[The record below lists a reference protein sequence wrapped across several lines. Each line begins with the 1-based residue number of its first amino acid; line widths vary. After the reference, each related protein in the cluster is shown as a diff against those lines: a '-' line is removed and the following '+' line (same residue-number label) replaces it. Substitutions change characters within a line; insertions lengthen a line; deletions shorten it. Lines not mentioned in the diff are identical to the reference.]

1 MNQSKMTPKQR
12 AAEIVARLE
21 AFYPDV
27 HCTLDFQN
35 PHQLLV
41 GAILAA
47 QCTDARVNLIT
58 PALFARYPEPAD
70 YAAAERTELEELIRS
85 CGLFRNK
92 AKAIQAASQ
101 AIVDRFNG
109 EMPAT
114 LEDLVSL
121 PGVGRK
127 IANLILGDWYG
138 QQAVVVDTHCV
149 RISKL
154 LGLTLRDDP
163 PGIEKDLVKVLPA
176 DKQTLY
182 GHLMVTLGREICI
195 ARRPQCDRCPV
206 KELCAH
212 GRSA

>member
-1 MNQSKMTPKQR
+1 MTPKQR